1 MDPGYRRLKYTRYA
15 DDHIIGFTG
24 PKAEAEEIK
33 ARLAEFLRE
42 TLGLEL
48 NQDKTLITHART
60 QRARFLGYDIS
71 VWHCNTKI
79 TSGRR
84 SANGKIALRVPPDV
98 ITAQCARYRK
108 HGKPWHRP
116 PLQPGRLRDRPDL
129 RSRVP
134 RRHQLLVRHEAHCS
148 YRPRSGRGP
157 EEVVRG
163 PDGLPG
169 SVRRRE
175 P

>member
-1 MDPGYRRLKYTRYA
+1 MDPGYRRLKYARYA
-15 DDHIIGFTG
+15 DDHILGFIG

-84 SANGKIALRVPPDV
+84 AANGKIAL
-98 ITAQCARYRK
+98 K
-108 HGKPWHRP
+108 
-116 PLQPGRLRDRPDL
+116 
-129 RSRVP
+129 VP
-134 RRHQLLVRHEAHCS
+134 RT
-148 YRPRSGRGP
+148 
-157 EEVVRG
+157 
-163 PDGLPG
+163 
-169 SVRRRE
+169 
-175 P
+175 

>member
-1 MDPGYRRLKYTRYA
+1 
-15 DDHIIGFTG
+15 
-24 PKAEAEEIK
+24 
-33 ARLAEFLRE
+33 LRE

-84 SANGKIALRVPPDV
+84 AANGKIALKVPPDV

-116 PLQPGRLRDRPDL
+116 RLQNLDGYEIGRVNPNWPHRSPLIRLHLSVAPGLEFSFDLAPALWAWIAASQKLAAGLPPSGPGAGGPGRDAVECL
-129 RSRVP
+129 
-134 RRHQLLVRHEAHCS
+134 AF
-148 YRPRSGRGP
+148 
-157 EEVVRG
+157 
-163 PDGLPG
+163 
-169 SVRRRE
+169 
-175 P
+175 